1 MEKVDAR
8 LGEIFNADTGGNL
21 RLRPSLLNPLLCN
34 PRPRKCFFLK
44 NSEIRE
50 DAYQHSTTSEV
61 SLARRLSPE

>member
-8 LGEIFNADTGGNL
+8 LGGIFNAELNL
-21 RLRPSLLNPLLCN
+21 RLRSSLLNPLLCN

-50 DAYQHSTTSEV
+50 DAYPHSAASEV